1 MLPNIRP
8 DREDLIRLAKVGGAF
23 LVFLALVHKGFAP
36 PTRLITFMALGAA
49 LGLGVL
55 YQFSGTSVSEV
66 WTGTTLLAVW
76 LLFTLVYFVAR
87 HVDPPMAQIQGPLIA
102 AAAKTP
108 ANGCDGTKIDGP
120 HLLMLFGSDGVIG
133 RGDGPFTPLH
143 IGTCPVLS
151 FTRRD
156 GGLVVDSFGYDSDGN
171 VIYRIRKNDFGMI
184 LRGFLRADRA
194 DSGTLRIVD
203 EQGREQLAIR
213 YLNRDT
219 VKVTGTLQ
227 CGDTRPVVISDT
239 GVTVGKTRM
248 TGHSCHAIETGT
260 AYGIRYASQP

>member
-8 DREDLIRLAKVGGAF
+8 DGEDLIRLAKVAGAF

-36 PTRLITFMALGAA
+36 PTRLITFVALGAA

-55 YQFSGTSVSEV
+55 YQFSGTGVPEV
-66 WTGTTLLAVW
+66 WTGTTLLAAW
-76 LLFTLVYFVAR
+76 LLLTLVYFVAR
-87 HVDPPMAQIQGPLIA
+87 HVDPPPVQARGPLIA

-108 ANGCDGTKIDGP
+108 ANGCDGAKIEGP

-133 RGDGPFTPLH
+133 RGDGPFTPLR

-151 FTRRD
+151 FTRGD
-156 GGLVVDSFGYDSDGN
+156 GGLTVNGFGYDSDGN
-171 VIYRIRKNDFGMI
+171 VIYRIRGNDFQMI
-184 LRGFLRADRA
+184 LRGFLRADRS
-194 DSGTLRIVD
+194 DGSTLRIVD
-203 EQGREQLAIR
+203 EQGREKLAIR

-227 CGDTRPVVISDT
+227 CGDTAPVIIGDA
-239 GVTVGKTRM
+239 GVTVGKTKRA
-248 TGHSCHAIETGT
+248 GRSCHVIETGT
-260 AYGIRYASQP
+260 PYGARYAGQP